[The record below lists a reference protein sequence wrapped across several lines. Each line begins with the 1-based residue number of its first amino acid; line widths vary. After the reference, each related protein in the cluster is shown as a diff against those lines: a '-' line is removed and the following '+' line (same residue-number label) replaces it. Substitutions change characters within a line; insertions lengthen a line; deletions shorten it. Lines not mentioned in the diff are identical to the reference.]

1 MLPSAASR
9 LTILLGAL
17 SAIGPLS
24 MDIYLV
30 SMPSMTDTFGTTVDR
45 VQLTL
50 SIYMLGF
57 GISQLVYGPLSDR
70 FGRRPIL
77 IAGLAIHM
85 VASIGAAM
93 ADSIT
98 ALIVSRFFQ
107 AIGTCAGIVVTR
119 AVVRDLYTREGAAK
133 VLSYM
138 PLVIGIAPMAA
149 PMIGSHLHVAFGWQ
163 ASFYFVAAYS
173 ALALLAVL
181 FLLAETNRNP
191 DPGALSPRRY
201 VANVA
206 TLMRSRTYVGYVL
219 IVCFMGCGLF
229 AYLSGASFVFQRT
242 FGFPEV
248 YFGYLFAFC
257 MAGNLIGAAIS
268 SRLVMR
274 LGIDR
279 LLGLGL
285 GLAAFS
291 ATVMAVLAFA
301 GVDHVAIVL
310 GPMLLFMTAFQL
322 VGPQAMAG
330 ALSPFPQIAGY
341 ASSMIG
347 LMQFGLPALVGYGV
361 AAAFDGTARPMAGA
375 IALTS
380 FLAGGIYLWLVR
392 TGSKGNPA

>member
-30 SMPSMTDTFGTTVDR
+30 SMPSMTETFGTTVDR

-77 IAGLAIHM
+77 IAGLAIHL
-85 VASIGAAM
+85 VASICAAM

-98 ALIVSRFFQ
+98 VLIVSRFFQ

-138 PLVIGIAPMAA
+138 HLVIGIAPMAA

-173 ALALLAVL
+173 ALSLLAVL
-181 FLLAETNRNP
+181 FLLAETNRNL
-191 DPGALSPRRY
+191 DPQALSPRRY

-242 FGFPEV
+242 FGFAEV

-285 GLAAFS
+285 CLAAFS
-291 ATVMAVLAFA
+291 ATLMAVLAFA
-301 GVDHVAIVL
+301 RVDHVAIIL

-347 LMQFGLPALVGYGV
+347 LMQFGLPAIVGYGV

-375 IALTS
+375 IALTA
-380 FLAGGIYLWLVR
+380 FLAGGTYLWLVR
-392 TGSKGNPA
+392 HGSKGNPA